1 MPFPPA
7 GALET
12 ELLMTSDDDER
23 RQLERLR
30 QEMLR
35 ERGEFPVEHVNAA
48 FDRVV
53 ADFDGAPVRTF
64 VPVLARRRLR
74 QELSG
79 GR

>member
-1 MPFPPA
+1 
-7 GALET
+7 
-12 ELLMTSDDDER
+12 MTSDDER

-35 ERGEFPVEHVNAA
+35 ERGELPAEHVDATFA
-48 FDRVV
+48 RVV
-53 ADFDGAPVRTF
+53 SAFDGAPVRTF
-64 VPVLARRRLR
+64 VPVLARRRMR

>member
-1 MPFPPA
+1 
-7 GALET
+7 
-12 ELLMTSDDDER
+12 MTDDDES
-23 RQLERLR
+23 RQLQHLR

-35 ERGEFPVEHVNAA
+35 ECGDLPVEYVHAL
-48 FDRVV
+48 FDSVV

-74 QELSG
+74 QELSR

>member
-1 MPFPPA
+1 
-7 GALET
+7 
-12 ELLMTSDDDER
+12 MTPDDER

-30 QEMLR
+30 QEMLL

-53 ADFDGAPVRTF
+53 AGFDGAPVRTF

-79 GR
+79 GQ